1 MDEYE
6 QHAMEARYYLG
17 LAAKVRKEIEQL
29 EVKRDWLMKLARDAR
44 NRAMEGVY

>member
-17 LAAKVRKEIEQL
+17 LVAEVRAEMKEL
-29 EVKRDWLMKLARDAR
+29 EVKRDWYMKLARDAR